1 MVQQPLDEGLWG
13 QFLLPKLLAN
23 KAAAAFASSC
33 RKLCQVCKTQQ
44 QHLKL
49 QGHHFNMPRDELSR
63 LLTRYP
69 AVTSICCPTNSDYAP
84 LCMGMHVLANRL
96 PCLCS
101 LEVQAVED
109 YAAAADHMAIIVNT
123 ARLQLPGLSNLIL
136 DMEGVDDEPW
146 AGRDIAWRALM
157 PNLRKL
163 VVKFRGPD
171 DEESWIYLSDLS
183 ALQPLGG
190 RLQHLEVCCGALHSD
205 ALQNFTFLSGL
216 TGLTALHLPLCSWA
230 GMPAISALTHLC
242 SLTLDAAEL
251 PEGLS
256 RLTRLELAAT
266 QDAALAGL
274 SAAPHLRALMLHY
287 HGLRAYS
294 PPPASLEGCSA
305 AGLISLTALTALSQ
319 LHLDQVEGKGLNEEE
334 WRQLLSALRHW
345 FAGGER
351 PAAWKCRGQVCCGCT
366 RRGFK
371 QRCWMGITHLLRFR
385 TAVRVEA
392 FKGSEA
398 GRPSAAA
405 VQCIAPSNDLH
416 MTEQAIITFGQAF
429 MTHELHRKV
438 NSKLGREQ
446 ELFAGGLNAAQTGHA
461 ARVQSG

>member
-1 MVQQPLDEGLWG
+1 MNIETPSYLINAVEALDEGLWG

-23 KAAAAFASSC
+23 KTAAAFASSC
-33 RKLCQVCKTQQ
+33 RKLCQVCRSQQ
-44 QHLKL
+44 QHLQL
-49 QGHHFNMPRDELSR
+49 LGHHFNMPTDELSK

-96 PCLCS
+96 PRLCS

-123 ARLQLPGLSNLIL
+123 ARLQLPGLSTLIL
-136 DMEGVDDEPW
+136 DMEGVGDEPW
-146 AGRDIAWRALM
+146 AGRNIAWRAIALM

-163 VVKFRGPD
+163 VVKFREPD

-216 TGLTALHLPLCSWA
+216 TALHLPLCSWA
-230 GMPAISALTHLC
+230 GMPAFSALTHLC

-251 PEGLS
+251 PEGVLVLEAAEEPVNAALAQLASLQELLLVAVDVQAPAAFLTGLS

-274 SAAPHLRALMLHY
+274 SAAPQLRALMLHY

-319 LHLDQVEGKGLNEEE
+319 LHLDQVEGKGLDEEE
-334 WRQLLSALRHW
+334 WRQLLSALRHVREVSVTCR
-345 FAGGER
+345 AGEAEAAAAAWR
-351 PAAWKCRGQVCCGCT
+351 SLKTHKPAAVM
-366 RRGFK
+366 F
-371 QRCWMGITHLLRFR
+371 
-385 TAVRVEA
+385 
-392 FKGSEA
+392 
-398 GRPSAAA
+398 
-405 VQCIAPSNDLH
+405 
-416 MTEQAIITFGQAF
+416 
-429 MTHELHRKV
+429 
-438 NSKLGREQ
+438 
-446 ELFAGGLNAAQTGHA
+446 
-461 ARVQSG
+461 QSF